1 MSCAQEKKVNVLKYD
16 CSLFCGIRLCVYVRA
31 RICVCERERESCEC
45 DASRCCCQKKEII
58 HKLET
63 YELRMNVWVCIYGDS
78 CSFWYMNNGSLK
90 WTHEQKFSHFCRMKN
105 WSILLEQECDGVGR
119 GKKDRVKRKE
129 RERVRKQLVLARLMI
144 IIITIIR
151 IAIRITK

>member
-1 MSCAQEKKVNVLKYD
+1 MFCNVLCTRKESK
-16 CSLFCGIRLCVYVRA
+16 CFEIWLFSVLWYSSMCVCARAYLCVWERA
-31 RICVCERERESCEC
+31 RELRVW
-45 DASRCCCQKKEII
+45 CQSLLLPKKEII

-105 WSILLEQECDGVGR
+105 WSILLEQEFDGVGR
-119 GKKDRVKRKE
+119 GKKDRVKRRE
-129 RERVRKQLVLARLMI
+129 RESKKTACTC
-144 IIITIIR
+144 TIDDNNNNNN
-151 IAIRITK
+151 